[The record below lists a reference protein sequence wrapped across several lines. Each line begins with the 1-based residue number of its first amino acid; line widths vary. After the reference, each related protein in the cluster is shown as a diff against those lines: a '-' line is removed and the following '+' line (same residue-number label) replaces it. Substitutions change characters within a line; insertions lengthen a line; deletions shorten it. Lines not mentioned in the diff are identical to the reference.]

1 MSKKKKRIG
10 RNLEGMIVE
19 TTTIERKMKNRLPHE
34 KSLHPSYT
42 IPPRCSDRFS
52 SDSVLIFC
60 LPFLRFLIMCYSPSR
75 KNADWISISTIREN
89 IYLHFSFRNKKFF
102 RGEFLFCFLSILH
115 IFFFFFFSKWKKLI
129 SILVYRGS
137 ARKRYTHHHHHHHH
151 HVLTVGVVTWALID
165 NVTSGAS
172 HLTCLR
178 GGRER
183 YYEATST
190 KPLHWQAS

>member
-1 MSKKKKRIG
+1 MSKKRRELDGIWKEWSSKRRRLKNEKPST
-10 RNLEGMIVE
+10 RNPFIPRTPSRLVAPIDLVLIQFWFFAYLFCVFSSCVTRRAARMLIEFRSRRYERIYIFTFHFE
-19 TTTIERKMKNRLPHE
+19 TKN
-34 KSLHPSYT
+34 SFVANFFFAFS
-42 IPPRCSDRFS
+42 RFS
-52 SDSVLIFC
+52 
-60 LPFLRFLIMCYSPSR
+60 
-75 KNADWISISTIREN
+75 
-89 IYLHFSFRNKKFF
+89 
-102 RGEFLFCFLSILH
+102 
-115 IFFFFFFSKWKKLI
+115 IFFSFFFFSKWKKLI

>member
-1 MSKKKKRIG
+1 MEGSSKRWS
-10 RNLEGMIVE
+10 NE
-19 TTTIERKMKNRLPHE
+19 KNRLHTNPFIPRT
-34 KSLHPSYT
+34 PSRLVAP
-42 IPPRCSDRFS
+42 IDLVL
-52 SDSVLIFC
+52 SVLIFC
-60 LPFLRFLIMCYSPSR
+60 LPFLRFSSHVAHWVARMLIEFQMHDTTQEFILFYIFANCIKNSFVAILFLFVDSPS
-75 KNADWISISTIREN
+75 
-89 IYLHFSFRNKKFF
+89 
-102 RGEFLFCFLSILH
+102 
-115 IFFFFFFSKWKKLI
+115 FFFFFFSPSKWRTEI
-129 SILVYRGS
+129 NQHPCIAGQREND
-137 ARKRYTHHHHHHHH
+137 TPHHHHH